1 MCPTHRSRKIARK
14 ASIWR
19 CARRSTRRSSNSRTA
34 SVRDGRGKSHE
45 QASHY
50 PPRCRRRG
58 GNVRF
63 RSVGLC
69 TGAGQR
75 LRPIA
80 AAASATSRATA
91 RATSAGDAAR
101 QAGNECAQLECRWI
115 RYGTEFP
122 PAASRSE
129 CRAASRPDAQA
140 GSARQDRPHDAACER
155 EADQAR
161 TRTRRTSASAD
172 QDPRRAE
179 PHRAELARPCRRQQ
193 VMENTTAN
201 AFAQAP
207 GRTSS
212 LAAAAAARSPFSVRN
227 AKKEDVLAKQPDG
240 IWFVNGKSRDFVITS
255 GGNVVIAGKG
265 FGSAQGRVLASGLSG
280 FPGSAAALQVTAW
293 TEFEIDAMLPVGI
306 RGVPDLDGISAQVFT
321 ATGKSF
327 TLGNGKFVAAR
338 EEITLTT
345 QLDRLILF
353 QASPAWPWTM
363 ATDGGVHRQRG
374 GPCPSPGTDDL
385 LFPPPPRGFEVSG
398 ISMQHGRTDSGDG
411 DDSFTPGYSVGD
423 LDTAVTAGGQT
434 AKHVRVNWGVFDSHT
449 SLNLILSQLS
459 GDQCTSDYKVEVRLV
474 GPAGLTPF

>member
-1 MCPTHRSRKIARK
+1 MSKL
-14 ASIWR
+14 
-19 CARRSTRRSSNSRTA
+19 RTILPGA
-34 SVRDGRGKSHE
+34 VVVAAMSGFAPSAFA
-45 QASHY
+45 QAPGSAFGQSPQQLQQHLER
-50 PPRCRRRG
+50 PP
-58 GNVRF
+58 
-63 RSVGLC
+63 
-69 TGAGQR
+69 
-75 LRPIA
+75 
-80 AAASATSRATA
+80 
-91 RATSAGDAAR
+91 
-101 QAGNECAQLECRWI
+101 AQLPPAKPLAKPATNAPNWNAVGS
-115 RYGTEFP
+115 GTAPSSLPPP
-122 PAASRSE
+122 PAASAVPHPVQTLKPGAPAKTARMMPLAKE
-129 CRAASRPDAQA
+129 KLTKLAPERAALLQAQIKIRDEQNRIAQGLRGHAA
-140 GSARQDRPHDAACER
+140 G
-155 EADQAR
+155 
-161 TRTRRTSASAD
+161 
-172 QDPRRAE
+172 
-179 PHRAELARPCRRQQ
+179 QQ

-240 IWFVNGKSRDFVITS
+240 IWFVNGKSRDFVLTS

-265 FGSAQGRVLASGLSG
+265 FGSAAGRVLASGLNG
-280 FPGSAAALQVTAW
+280 FPGGAAALQVTAW

-459 GDQCTSDYKVEVRLV
+459 GDQCTSDYQVEVRLV